1 MPERAHVLSLFNDSP
16 RAVGSASPARLHF
29 RRQYRHPGAPALEI
43 EVYDKGEEIIEWQ
56 KKADKKQAANQRV
69 ATNQRK
75 PLNLSV
81 GLKVIL
87 EDKQGNNT
95 LPGEIVGVRS
105 QRSCWVRM
113 ADSDRIFLR
122 NRRFLVKDPAF
133 NTQQLNMLR
142 MKVENEGWGGESPV
156 ERSTAVEFSTSSP
169 QKPALR
175 SSGGATKVL
184 RGCKF
189 VTFADI
195 AEAELGARQHQPA
208 AAATQESNGGGRAVQ
223 LGAKLTFADVVK
235 SNSCQPAT
243 AAAALQSNGGGGRF
257 QPASKV
263 TFAGVESSS
272 GGPARHPGGRATGS
286 LLLAPGGSA
295 GSEQLAAD
303 PGRQEGAE
311 VVALRREVAALREKI
326 GRLESVLE
334 GRL

>member
-1 MPERAHVLSLFNDSP
+1 MEKGGKLSLPERAHVLSLFNDSP

-81 GLKVIL
+81 GLKVL
-87 EDKQGNNT
+87 VEDKQGNNT

-105 QRSCWVRM
+105 QRSCWVGM

-142 MKVENEGWGGESPV
+142 MKVENEGWGGESPM

-175 SSGGATKVL
+175 SSGG
-184 RGCKF
+184 GNQ
-189 VTFADI
+189 
-195 AEAELGARQHQPA
+195 GASWRQVCYF
-208 AAATQESNGGGRAVQ
+208 R
-223 LGAKLTFADVVK
+223 
-235 SNSCQPAT
+235 
-243 AAAALQSNGGGGRF
+243 
-257 QPASKV
+257 
-263 TFAGVESSS
+263 
-272 GGPARHPGGRATGS
+272 
-286 LLLAPGGSA
+286 
-295 GSEQLAAD
+295 
-303 PGRQEGAE
+303 
-311 VVALRREVAALREKI
+311 
-326 GRLESVLE
+326 
-334 GRL
+334 

>member
-1 MPERAHVLSLFNDSP
+1 M
-16 RAVGSASPARLHF
+16 
-29 RRQYRHPGAPALEI
+29 
-43 EVYDKGEEIIEWQ
+43 
-56 KKADKKQAANQRV
+56 
-69 ATNQRK
+69 
-75 PLNLSV
+75 
-81 GLKVIL
+81 
-87 EDKQGNNT
+87 
-95 LPGEIVGVRS
+95 
-105 QRSCWVRM
+105 
-113 ADSDRIFLR
+113 
-122 NRRFLVKDPAF
+122 
-133 NTQQLNMLR
+133 
-142 MKVENEGWGGESPV
+142 

-175 SSGGATKVL
+175 SSGGATKVP
-184 RGCKF
+184 RGGKS

-208 AAATQESNGGGRAVQ
+208 AAATQVSNGGGGAVQ
-223 LGAKLTFADVVK
+223 LGAKLTFADIVK

-286 LLLAPGGSA
+286 LLLPPGGSA

-334 GRL
+334 GQL